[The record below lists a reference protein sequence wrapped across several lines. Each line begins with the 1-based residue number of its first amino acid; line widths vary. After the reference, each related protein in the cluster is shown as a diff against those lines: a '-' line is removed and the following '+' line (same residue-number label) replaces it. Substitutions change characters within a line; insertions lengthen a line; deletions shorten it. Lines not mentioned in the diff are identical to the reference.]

1 VADAQQRRTRPL
13 LAWLGG
19 SAQTIGMRNL
29 NTLLQGL
36 REHGYED
43 GKTIDIV
50 YRWAGGNSSRLPV
63 LAKELVALSPDV
75 IISASGPGNVALMQ
89 STASIP
95 IVGALTIDPL
105 KLGLA
110 VSHNRPG
117 RNFTGVL
124 VTIDGLPE
132 KQVELLLQL
141 LPRVSTIGVLT
152 NPDRPTQPFL
162 FRDIEAALQGTSIR
176 VTQAVARTPAD
187 LSSAFDTLK
196 RDKVEGLLVAN
207 VFFTEAT
214 QLISLA
220 ASARLPTIYDRREH
234 VEQGGLISYGIDIPQ
249 NYRRAAYFIDRILK
263 GAKPGDLPIELPTKF
278 QLAINVKTA
287 KTLGIEIPPKLLFTA
302 DEVIE

>member
-1 VADAQQRRTRPL
+1 
-13 LAWLGG
+13 
-19 SAQTIGMRNL
+19 
-29 NTLLQGL
+29 
-36 REHGYED
+36 
-43 GKTIDIV
+43 
-50 YRWAGGNSSRLPV
+50 
-63 LAKELVALSPDV
+63 
-75 IISASGPGNVALMQ
+75 
-89 STASIP
+89 
-95 IVGALTIDPL
+95 
-105 KLGLA
+105 
-110 VSHNRPG
+110 
-117 RNFTGVL
+117 L
-124 VTIDGLPE
+124 VTIDGLPG

-141 LPRVSTIGVLT
+141 LPRVNTIGVLT

-162 FRDIEAALQGTSIR
+162 FRDIEAALHGTSIR
-176 VTQAVARTPAD
+176 VTQAVARTPAE

-196 RDKVEGLLVAN
+196 RDKVDGLLIAN

-278 QLAINVKTA
+278 QLAINLKTA
-287 KTLGIEIPPKLLFTA
+287 KTLGIEVPPKLLFSA